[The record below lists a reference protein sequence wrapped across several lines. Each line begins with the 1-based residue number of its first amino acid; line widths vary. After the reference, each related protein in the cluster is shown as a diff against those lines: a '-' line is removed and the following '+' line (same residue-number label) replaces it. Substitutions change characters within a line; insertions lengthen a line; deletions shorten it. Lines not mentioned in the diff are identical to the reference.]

1 MNTKHYCG
9 LDFHKNF
16 TQICIMNEKGQILTE
31 ERIKTSLLITYMSNK
46 DYTIGIE
53 ASGGVFDVAEKL
65 ELQGHTVRIINPS
78 QFKAIGIGGKK
89 TDKND
94 AKAIA
99 TALRMDCIPE
109 VRKKNLYSR
118 KMKSLL
124 KSRDFLVQTRTGFI
138 CHVRAML
145 REYGLIMP
153 SGVTNFYEQVVEKI
167 NLIECNHLRKSL
179 FVLLDQVSQ
188 LNNQVE
194 EIEKEIHQIS
204 KEDDRIKRLQTVPGI
219 GMLTAV
225 AFVATVEDASY
236 FENADKLSSYLGLV
250 PREFSS
256 GDKQRFGGITKAGPE
271 LLRRYLI
278 HGSRAYMRYVNRDNK
293 DKTRRWAARLKDKAG
308 MNKAVVA
315 VAHKKAK
322 ICYAILRDGT
332 VYKEKSSAVKRNN
345 KITNKVKV

>member
-1 MNTKHYCG
+1 M
-9 LDFHKNF
+9 
-16 TQICIMNEKGQILTE
+16 
-31 ERIKTSLLITYMSNK
+31 
-46 DYTIGIE
+46 
-53 ASGGVFDVAEKL
+53 
-65 ELQGHTVRIINPS
+65 
-78 QFKAIGIGGKK
+78 
-89 TDKND
+89 
-94 AKAIA
+94 
-99 TALRMDCIPE
+99 
-109 VRKKNLYSR
+109 
-118 KMKSLL
+118 
-124 KSRDFLVQTRTGFI
+124 
-138 CHVRAML
+138 
-145 REYGLIMP
+145 
-153 SGVTNFYEQVVEKI
+153 EKI
-167 NLIECNHLRKSL
+167 NLIECLHLRKSL

-219 GMLTAV
+219 GVLTAV

-236 FENADKLSSYLGLV
+236 FENADKLSSYFGLV

-332 VYKEKSSAVKRNN
+332 VYKEKNSAVKRNN
-345 KITNKVKV
+345 KITNKVIA

>member
-1 MNTKHYCG
+1 MSNKHYCG

-16 TQICIMNEKGQILTE
+16 TQICIMNEKGHILSE
-31 ERIKTSLLITYMSNK
+31 ERIKTSLLTTYMANK
-46 DYTIGIE
+46 HFTIGIE
-53 ASGGVFDVAEKL
+53 ASGGVFDIAEKL
-65 ELQGHTVRIINPS
+65 EQQGHIVRIINPS

-99 TALRMDCIPE
+99 TALRVDCIPE

-118 KMKSLL
+118 KLKTLL
-124 KSRDFLVQTRTGFI
+124 KSRDFIVQTRTSFI

-145 REYGLIMP
+145 REYGLVMP

-167 NLIECNHLRKSL
+167 NLIECAHLRKSL
-179 FVLLDQVSQ
+179 FVLIDQVSQ
-188 LNNQVE
+188 LNNQIE
-194 EIEKEIHQIS
+194 EIEKEISQIS
-204 KEDDRIKRLQTVPGI
+204 KEDERIKNLQSIPGI
-219 GMLTAV
+219 GLLTAV

-236 FENADKLSSYLGLV
+236 FDNADKLSSYLGLV

-256 GDKQRFGGITKAGPE
+256 GDKQRFGRITKAGPE
-271 LLRRYLI
+271 ILRKYLI
-278 HGSRAYMRYVNRDNK
+278 HGARAYMRYVNRDNN

-315 VAHKKAK
+315 VAHKNAK
-322 ICYAILRDGT
+322 ICYAILRDGSI
-332 VYKEKSSAVKRNN
+332 YKEKSSAVKRNN
-345 KITNKVKV
+345 QKTNKMAA

>member
-1 MNTKHYCG
+1 MNNKHYCG

-16 TQICIMNEKGQILTE
+16 TQVCIMNEQGHLLTE

-46 DYTIGIE
+46 NYVIGIE

-65 ELQGHTVRIINPS
+65 EAQGHIVRIINPS

-124 KSRDFLVQTRTGFI
+124 KSRDFLVKTRTSFI
-138 CHVRAML
+138 CHSRAML
-145 REYGLIMP
+145 REYGLVMP
-153 SGVTNFYEQVVEKI
+153 SGATNFYDQVVEKI
-167 NLIECNHLRKSL
+167 NLIECCHLRKSL
-179 FVLLDQVSQ
+179 YVLIDQVSQ
-188 LNNQVE
+188 LNNQLE
-194 EIEKEIHQIS
+194 EIEKEITNIS
-204 KEDDRIKRLQTVPGI
+204 KEDERIKRLQTVPGV
-219 GMLTAV
+219 GLLTAV
-225 AFVATVEDASY
+225 AFVATIEDAAY
-236 FENADKLSSYLGLV
+236 FDNADKLSSYLGLV

-271 LLRRYLI
+271 ILRRYLI
-278 HGSRAYMRYVNRDNK
+278 HGARASMRYVNRDNK
-293 DKTRRWAARLKDKAG
+293 DKTRRWAARLKDKSG
-308 MNKAVVA
+308 INKAVVA
-315 VAHKKAK
+315 LAHKNAK
-322 ICYAILRDGT
+322 ICFALLRDGT
-332 VYKEKSSAVKRNN
+332 AYKEKNTALKRSHKIIN
-345 KITNKVKV
+345 KEAA

>member
-1 MNTKHYCG
+1 MTNKHYCG

-31 ERIKTSLLITYMSNK
+31 ERIKTALLITYMSNK
-46 DYTIGIE
+46 DYVIGIE
-53 ASGGVFDVAEKL
+53 ASGGVFDIAEKL
-65 ELQGHTVRIINPS
+65 EALGHTVRIINPS

-124 KSRDFLVQTRTGFI
+124 KSRDFLVKTRTSFI
-138 CHVRAML
+138 CHTRAML
-145 REYGLIMP
+145 REYGLVMP
-153 SGVTNFYEQVVEKI
+153 AGVTNFYEQVIEKI
-167 NLIECNHLRKSL
+167 NLIECAHLRKSL
-179 FVLLDQVSQ
+179 FVLIDQVSQ
-188 LNNQVE
+188 LNNQLE
-194 EIEKEIHQIS
+194 EIEKEITSIS
-204 KEDDRIKRLQTVPGI
+204 KNDERIKRLQTVPGV
-219 GMLTAV
+219 GPLTAV
-225 AFVATVEDASY
+225 AFVATVENASY
-236 FENADKLSSYLGLV
+236 FDNADKLSSYLGLV

-256 GDKQRFGGITKAGPE
+256 GDKQRFGGITKSGPE
-271 LLRRYLI
+271 ILRRYLI
-278 HGSRAYMRYVNRDNK
+278 HGARSYMKYVNRDNK

-322 ICYAILRDGT
+322 ICFAIMRDGT

-345 KITNKVKV
+345 KIANKEAA